1 MKLNLIRPLAFFDLE
16 TTGVNVGADRI
27 VEIAILKA
35 MPDGS
40 ELVKTMRI
48 HPEMPIPLQ
57 SSLIHGI
64 YDEHIA
70 DAPKFNEVAAELA
83 EFIGDADLAGY
94 NSNRFDIPVL
104 LEEFLRAGVDFEMSD
119 RKFVDVQNIFHQME
133 QRTLRAAYKFY
144 CDKDII
150 NAHSAEADITATY
163 HVLLAQ
169 LDRYENA
176 DFEDKQGNISQPVKN
191 DVHALHAFTNMNKPV
206 DFAGRMVF
214 NDNGEEVFNFGKH
227 KNRSVESVFDSEPSY
242 YAWMKQGDF
251 PLYTKKKLEEIWTRW
266 NKKKELARAAK
277 HQTPKPT
284 EAARSN
290 EGVKHADTVKSA
302 EGAQTGSANQPSGTD
317 KSAASTKPA
326 GQGKNDQ
333 QANQPRKSFQQPKK
347 EKPAA
352 EVTSDML
359 EQLKMKFGK

>member
-16 TTGVNVGADRI
+16 TTGINVGSDRI

-40 ELVKTMRI
+40 ELVKTLRI
-48 HPEMPIPLQ
+48 HPDMPIPLQ

-64 YDEHIA
+64 YDKDIA
-70 DAPKFNEVAAELA
+70 DAPKFNEVAAEIA

-104 LEEFLRAGVDFEMSD
+104 LEEFLRAGVDFDMTG
-119 RKFVDVQNIFHQME
+119 RRFVDVQNVFHQME

-144 CDKDII
+144 CDQDII
-150 NAHSAEADITATY
+150 NAHSAEADIKATY

-169 LDRYENA
+169 LDRYENV

-191 DVHALHAFTNMNKPV
+191 DVEALHAFTNMNKPV

-214 NDNGEEVFNFGKH
+214 NENGEEVFNFGKH
-227 KNRSVESVFDSEPSY
+227 KNKTVEQVFDTEPSY

-266 NKKKELARAAK
+266 NKKKELSRAAK
-277 HQTPKPT
+277 IPATTRPAEAAGNPVKPKP
-284 EAARSN
+284 AAAQPRPQ
-290 EGVKHADTVKSA
+290 
-302 EGAQTGSANQPSGTD
+302 QTGG
-317 KSAASTKPA
+317 
-326 GQGKNDQ
+326 
-333 QANQPRKSFQQPKK
+333 QPRQPAPQPKK
-347 EKPAA
+347 EKPAVN
-352 EVTSDML
+352 VTPDML

>member
-1 MKLNLIRPLAFFDLE
+1 MKLNLKRPLAFFDLE

-40 ELVKTMRI
+40 EVIKSMRI
-48 HPEMPIPLQ
+48 NPGMPIPLH

-64 YDEHIA
+64 YDEDIA
-70 DAPKFNEVAAELA
+70 SAPTFKDVAAELA

-104 LEEFLRAGVDFEMSD
+104 LEEFLRAEIDFEMID

-144 CDKDII
+144 CNKDIV

-169 LDRYENA
+169 IERYNEVE
-176 DFEDKQGNISQPVKN
+176 FEDKQGNISKPVVN
-191 DVHALHAFTNMNKPV
+191 DVHALHVFTNMNKPV
-206 DFAGRMVF
+206 DFAGRMVY
-214 NDNGEEVFNFGKH
+214 NEKEEETFNFGKH
-227 KNRSVESVFDSEPSY
+227 KGKTVEHVFDIEPSY

-251 PLYTKKKLEEIWTRW
+251 PLYTKKKLDEIWVRW
-266 NKKKELARAAK
+266 SKKKDLLKQERQQQAEANR
-277 HQTPKPT
+277 PKP
-284 EAARSN
+284 
-290 EGVKHADTVKSA
+290 
-302 EGAQTGSANQPSGTD
+302 AQAQPQQNRPQQS
-317 KSAASTKPA
+317 KP
-326 GQGKNDQ
+326 QPVQ
-333 QANQPRKSFQQPKK
+333 QKK
-347 EKPAA
+347 EKPPVD
-352 EVTSDML
+352 VTNDML

>member
-1 MKLNLIRPLAFFDLE
+1 MKLNLNRPLAFFDLE
-16 TTGVNVGADRI
+16 TTGVNVGSDRI

-35 MPDGS
+35 MPDGT
-40 ELVKTMRI
+40 EQIKTLRI
-48 HPEMPIPLQ
+48 NPEMPIPLA

-70 DAPKFNEVAAELA
+70 NEPTFKSVAAEIA
-83 EFIGDADLAGY
+83 EFLGDADLAGY

-104 LEEFLRAGVDFEMSD
+104 LEEFLRAGVDFDMSD

-133 QRTLRAAYKFY
+133 QRTLKAAYKFY

-169 LDRYENA
+169 IERYA
-176 DFEDKQGNISQPVKN
+176 DTDFEDKQGNISKPVKN
-191 DVHALHAFTNMNKPV
+191 DVEALHTFTNMNKPV

-214 NDNGEEVFNFGKH
+214 NEDDQECFNFGKH
-227 KNRSVESVFDSEPSY
+227 KGKTVEQVFDIEPSY

-251 PLYTKKKLEEIWTRW
+251 PLYTKKKLDEIWARW
-266 NKKKELARAAK
+266 SKKKELLK
-277 HQTPKPT
+277 QEK
-284 EAARSN
+284 
-290 EGVKHADTVKSA
+290 
-302 EGAQTGSANQPSGTD
+302 NQ
-317 KSAASTKPA
+317 
-326 GQGKNDQ
+326 Q
-333 QANQPRKSFQQPKK
+333 QAAAVNRP
-347 EKPAA
+347 KPAA
-352 EVTSDML
+352 PQGSPANANRPNPNAANQQHKKPKPAVEVTNDML

>member
-1 MKLNLIRPLAFFDLE
+1 MKLNLKRPLAFFDLE

-40 ELVKTMRI
+40 ELIKSIRI
-48 HPEMPIPLQ
+48 NPEMPIPLH

-64 YDEHIA
+64 YDEHVA
-70 DAPKFNEVAAELA
+70 DAPAFKDVAAELSA
-83 EFIGDADLAGY
+83 FIGDADLAGY

-104 LEEFLRAGVDFEMSD
+104 LEEFLRAGVDFDMQN

-144 CDKDII
+144 CGKDII

-169 LDRYENA
+169 IERYKDT
-176 DFEDKQGNISQPVKN
+176 DFEDKQGKISRPVQN
-191 DVHALHAFTNMNKPV
+191 DVEALHVFTNMNKPV
-206 DFAGRMVF
+206 DFAGRMVYNE
-214 NDNGEEVFNFGKH
+214 NDEEIFNFGKH
-227 KNRSVESVFDSEPSY
+227 KGKTVEQVFDIEPSY

-251 PLYTKKKLEEIWTRW
+251 PLYTKKKLEEIWIKW
-266 NKKKELARAAK
+266 NKKKELLKQERQQQAEANRPKQPQAKPQQEAAK
-277 HQTPKPT
+277 PQ
-284 EAARSN
+284 AAP
-290 EGVKHADTVKSA
+290 V
-302 EGAQTGSANQPSGTD
+302 
-317 KSAASTKPA
+317 
-326 GQGKNDQ
+326 
-333 QANQPRKSFQQPKK
+333 KK
-347 EKPAA
+347 EKPAV
-352 EVTSDML
+352 EVTNDML

>member
-70 DAPKFNEVAAELA
+70 DAPKFKAVAAEIA

-104 LEEFLRAGVDFEMSD
+104 LEEFLRAGVDFDMAD

-144 CDKDII
+144 CGKDII

-169 LDRYENA
+169 LDRYENV

-191 DVHALHAFTNMNKPV
+191 DIDSLHSFTNMNKPV

-214 NDNGEEVFNFGKH
+214 NENGEEVFNFGKH
-227 KNRSVESVFDSEPSY
+227 KNKTVEQVFDIEPSY

-251 PLYTKKKLEEIWTRW
+251 PLYTKKKLEEIWLRW
-266 NKKKELARAAK
+266 NKKKEASRIAKVAAMAKNADAAK
-277 HQTPKPT
+277 P
-284 EAARSN
+284 A
-290 EGVKHADTVKSA
+290 ADTTGATGTTASA
-302 EGAQTGSANQPSGTD
+302 SPAAKPVPAAQPAQ
-317 KSAASTKPA
+317 ARKPA
-326 GQGKNDQ
+326 QPAQ
-333 QANQPRKSFQQPKK
+333 QQPRK
-347 EKPAA
+347 EKPAV
-352 EVTSDML
+352 EVTNDML

>member
-16 TTGVNVGADRI
+16 TTGVNVGSDRI

-40 ELVKTMRI
+40 ELVKTLRI

-70 DAPKFNEVAAELA
+70 DAPKFREIAAEIA

-104 LEEFLRAGVDFEMSD
+104 LEEFLRVGVDFDMTG
-119 RKFVDVQNIFHQME
+119 RKFVDVQNVFHQME

-150 NAHSAEADITATY
+150 NAHSAEADIKATY

-169 LDRYENA
+169 LDRYENV

-191 DVHALHAFTNMNKPV
+191 DVDSLHAFTNMNKPV

-214 NDNGEEVFNFGKH
+214 NENDEEVFNFGKH
-227 KNRSVESVFDSEPSY
+227 KNKTVEHVFDTEPSY

-266 NKKKELARAAK
+266 NKKKELSRAAK
-277 HQTPKPT
+277 MPLAPRPAEQANPVKPKP
-284 EAARSN
+284 AA
-290 EGVKHADTVKSA
+290 
-302 EGAQTGSANQPSGTD
+302 QPR
-317 KSAASTKPA
+317 P
-326 GQGKNDQ
+326 Q
-333 QANQPRKSFQQPKK
+333 QAGGQVRQPAPQPKK
-347 EKPAA
+347 EKPAVN
-352 EVTSDML
+352 VTPDML

>member
-1 MKLNLIRPLAFFDLE
+1 MKLNLKRPLAFFDLE

-40 ELVKTMRI
+40 ELIKSIRI
-48 HPEMPIPLQ
+48 NPEMPIPLH

-64 YDEHIA
+64 YDEHVA
-70 DAPKFNEVAAELA
+70 DAPAFKDVAAELSA
-83 EFIGDADLAGY
+83 FIGDADLAGY

-104 LEEFLRAGVDFEMSD
+104 LEEFLRAGVDFDMQN

-144 CDKDII
+144 CGKDII

-169 LDRYENA
+169 IERYKDT
-176 DFEDKQGNISQPVKN
+176 DFEDKQGKISRPVQN
-191 DVHALHAFTNMNKPV
+191 DVEALHVFTNMNKPV
-206 DFAGRMVF
+206 DFAGRMIYNE
-214 NDNGEEVFNFGKH
+214 NDEEIFNFGKH
-227 KNRSVESVFDSEPSY
+227 KGKTVEQVFDIEPSY

-251 PLYTKKKLEEIWTRW
+251 PLYTKKKLEEIWIKW
-266 NKKKELARAAK
+266 NKKKELLKQERQQQAEANRPKQPQAKPQQEAAK
-277 HQTPKPT
+277 PQ
-284 EAARSN
+284 AAP
-290 EGVKHADTVKSA
+290 V
-302 EGAQTGSANQPSGTD
+302 
-317 KSAASTKPA
+317 
-326 GQGKNDQ
+326 
-333 QANQPRKSFQQPKK
+333 KK
-347 EKPAA
+347 EKPAV
-352 EVTSDML
+352 EVTNDML